1 MLGQARMNKVPSRRS
16 LLFLIFFTAALTL
29 SNSYTASAYLLDQAK
44 EYRFKADKLH
54 SKGKLDQAITY
65 YQKAIGIDKYCLSAY
80 NSVAIC
86 YEEKGLVSQAES
98 WYLKALEINPR
109 YAPVHYNLGL
119 LYERYGSI
127 KKAIFHW
134 RERIRLGHPGDP
146 AAIKARAKLEVYAP
160 DELQKEDAEELN
172 RRIARQ
178 KEQGALDKITGRNRY
193 VTKEEKIKEYYLE
206 GMRLYQSGAF
216 RQARE
221 SFQKMIETLPVSKYP
236 IEK

>member
-1 MLGQARMNKVPSRRS
+1 MNKIPSQRS
-16 LLFLIFFTAALTL
+16 LLFLILFTAIVTL

-44 EYRFKADKLH
+44 EYRFKADNLH
-54 SKGKLDQAITY
+54 SEGKLDQAITY

-86 YEEKGLVSQAES
+86 YEKKGLPSRAES

-109 YAPVHYNLGL
+109 YAPIHYNLGL

-134 RERIRLGHPGDP
+134 RQRMRLGHPGDP
-146 AAIKARAKLEVYAP
+146 AAIKARAKLEKYAS

-172 RRIARQ
+172 RCIARQ
-178 KEQGALDKITGRNRY
+178 KEQGALKKITGINRY
-193 VTKEEKIKEYYLE
+193 ITKDEKMKEYYLE